1 MTRMTGRMSM
11 VVTVAGVGIALAAGA
26 TPAGAQ
32 DPMAGHEHHRMAM
45 SNTAAPANLRAME
58 AQPNLEG
65 LTLVDANGRSV
76 ALRDAVNA
84 DVPVMVNFIFTTC
97 TTICPVMSAGF
108 AQLEGRLAAEHRGVR
123 LVSISIDPE
132 TDTPARLREY
142 AARHGAGGDWMFL
155 TGDPAASE
163 AAQRAFGAFRG
174 SKESHTA
181 ATFVRRTRSGP
192 WERLDGLASGEVLMQ
207 AYAAGAAAMEHR

>member
-1 MTRMTGRMSM
+1 MTRLTGRMASVM
-11 VVTVAGVGIALAAGA
+11 TVAGLGLALSGGASLAA
-26 TPAGAQ
+26 AQ

-65 LTLVDANGRSV
+65 LTLVDASGKSV
-76 ALRDAVNA
+76 ALRDAVDA

-108 AQLEGRLAAEHRGVR
+108 AQLENHLTAEHRGVR

-132 TDTPARLREY
+132 NDTPARLREY
-142 AARHGAGGDWMFL
+142 AARLGAGKDWMFL
-155 TGDPAASE
+155 TGDPAVVE

-181 ATFVRRTRSGP
+181 ATFVRRSASGP

-207 AYAAGAAAMEHR
+207 AYGGGAATEQR